1 MENTLDSEIENS
13 VKAAKLEYEKE
24 PMKDFYKNKIAGYH
38 SRLRVKKLLMEI
50 GDIRGK
56 RVLDIGCEAG
66 YVAFK
71 LLAKHPKEF
80 YGIDIVDEAL
90 KEFKR
95 KIEKVK
101 EKRKIDTKIVL
112 KKAFLQKMP
121 FKEDFFEIIV
131 CTEVIEHAPNIDKG
145 FKEMSR
151 VLKKGGKL
159 FLTFP
164 NEKLRKKVYP
174 LVKILGVN
182 TDIEKEVTLFDYD
195 PKYILGLL

>member
-1 MENTLDSEIENS
+1 
-13 VKAAKLEYEKE
+13 
-24 PMKDFYKNKIAGYH
+24 
-38 SRLRVKKLLMEI
+38 
-50 GDIRGK
+50 
-56 RVLDIGCEAG
+56 
-66 YVAFK
+66 
-71 LLAKHPKEF
+71 
-80 YGIDIVDEAL
+80 
-90 KEFKR
+90 
-95 KIEKVK
+95 
-101 EKRKIDTKIVL
+101 
-112 KKAFLQKMP
+112 MP

-195 PKYILGLL
+195 PKYILGLLRKNFRINKYHRFPFYFPMTNLVVCEKV